1 MPGSHARADRVVG
14 GSIGS
19 QSTVRR
25 VWQVARKVV
34 RLTLDLL
41 DELDAPCRTCA
52 TWQLDPVRR
61 ARACSPQE
69 AADERAAWVSRVL
82 REWGSCGRVVLVDG
96 RAVGHLVYAPPAFV
110 PGADAFATSPVSP
123 DAVLLVSGYVDPVHA
138 GGGRGRVLVQAMARD
153 LLGRGGY
160 RAVEAFG
167 RATPTGSALGAW
179 PGPQVARCALPVGF
193 LGGVGF
199 GTQRPHPLTP
209 RMRMDLRSALSWR
222 DEVEA
227 AIERLRGAVRP
238 AAVPAAE
245 RSEPPAP

>member
-1 MPGSHARADRVVG
+1 MARR
-14 GSIGS
+14 
-19 QSTVRR
+19 
-25 VWQVARKVV
+25 VV

-41 DELDAPCRTCA
+41 EELDAPCRTCA
-52 TWQLDPVRR
+52 VWQLDPVRR
-61 ARACSPQE
+61 ARACTSRE
-69 AADERAAWVSRVL
+69 AAEERAAWTSGVL

-138 GGGRGRVLVQAMARD
+138 GGGLGRVLVQAMARD
-153 LLGRGGY
+153 LLGRGGI

-167 RATPTGSALGAW
+167 RTDLVPGHGPRAWGGS
-179 PGPQVARCALPVGF
+179 QVAGCALPVGF

-209 RMRMDLRSALSWR
+209 RMRMDLGSVLTWR

-238 AAVPAAE
+238 VAVPAAE